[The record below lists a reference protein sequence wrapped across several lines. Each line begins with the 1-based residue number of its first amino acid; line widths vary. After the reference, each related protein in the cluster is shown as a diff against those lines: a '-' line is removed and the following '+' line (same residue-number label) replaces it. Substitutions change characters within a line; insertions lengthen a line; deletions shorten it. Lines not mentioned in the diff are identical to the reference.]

1 MHEFLIGSAFSM
13 LLVLITI
20 LMHYETL
27 RVLSV
32 YLPRMHMIHPRM
44 RLMLVMVGVFEGH
57 TIEIWLFGI
66 AFYLLETHLKMG
78 HFGGLSTET
87 FMDYVY
93 FSAVCYT
100 SLGLGDMYPTG
111 MLRML
116 TGAEALVGLLMIA
129 WSGSFT
135 YLAMEKFWDV
145 GGRRQ

>member
-1 MHEFLIGSAFSM
+1 
-13 LLVLITI
+13 
-20 LMHYETL
+20 
-27 RVLSV
+27 
-32 YLPRMHMIHPRM
+32 MIHPRM
-44 RLMLVMVGVFEGH
+44 RLMLVMIGVFAGH
-57 TIEIWLFGI
+57 TVEIWLFGSTY
-66 AFYLLETHLKMG
+66 YLLEVYFKLGK
-78 HFGGLSTET
+78 FGGLLTEN

-100 SLGLGDMYPTG
+100 SLGLGDMYPSG

>member
-1 MHEFLIGSAFSM
+1 MHEFLIGSGFSM

-20 LMHYETL
+20 LMHYESL
-27 RVLSV
+27 RVLSI

-44 RLMLVMVGVFEGH
+44 RLMLVIVGVFTGH

-66 AFYLLETHLKMG
+66 AYYLLESHLKMG
-78 HFGGLSTET
+78 QFGGLRTEN

-100 SLGLGDMYPTG
+100 SLGLGDMYPSG

>member
-1 MHEFLIGSAFSM
+1 
-13 LLVLITI
+13 
-20 LMHYETL
+20 
-27 RVLSV
+27 
-32 YLPRMHMIHPRM
+32 MIHPRM
-44 RLMLVMVGVFEGH
+44 RLMLVIIGVFTGH
-57 TIEIWLFGI
+57 TVEIWLFGI
-66 AFYLLETHLKMG
+66 AYYLLEIYFKLGK
-78 HFGGLSTET
+78 FGGLITEY

-100 SLGLGDMYPTG
+100 SLGLGDMYPSG

>member
-27 RVLSV
+27 RVLSI

-44 RLMLVMVGVFEGH
+44 RLMLVIVGVFTGH

-78 HFGGLSTET
+78 HFGGLSTEI

>member
-1 MHEFLIGSAFSM
+1 MHEFLIGSVFSM
-13 LLVLITI
+13 LLVMITI
-20 LMHYETL
+20 LLHYEAL
-27 RVLSV
+27 RLLSI

-44 RLMLVMVGVFEGH
+44 RLMLVIIGVFTGH

-66 AFYLLETHLKMG
+66 AYYLLEVYFKLGK
-78 HFGGLSTET
+78 FGGLITEY

-100 SLGLGDMYPTG
+100 SLGLGDMYPSG

>member
-13 LLVLITI
+13 FLVMITI
-20 LMHYETL
+20 LLHYEAL
-27 RVLSV
+27 RVLSI

-44 RLMLVMVGVFEGH
+44 RLMLVMLGVFTGH
-57 TIEIWLFGI
+57 TVEIWLFGS
-66 AFYLLETHLKMG
+66 AYYLLEVYFKLGK
-78 HFGGLSTET
+78 FGGLLTEN

-100 SLGLGDMYPTG
+100 SLGLGDMYPSG

-116 TGAEALVGLLMIA
+116 TGAEALVGLLIIA